1 MFPKPAECSIAE
13 TWTGWSEIMNG
24 EGGFNIYL
32 DGSQGSPRIY
42 EYTSVWSCGIG
53 TICTNT
59 WMF

>member
-42 EYTSVWSCGIG
+42 EYIDSRRNLFNLS
-53 TICTNT
+53 
-59 WMF
+59 M